1 MVASGQGYF
10 DKPEVL
16 TMRDAPGEY
25 CMNKTNRYLMAV
37 LLLGTVQQVMA
48 QDVFIYP
55 GKGQSAEQQDKD
67 EYECYSW
74 AKANTGYDPATPAAT
89 AAAPEPAAK
98 QTGGVARGAVGGA
111 AIGAIAGDSSE
122 AAGRGAAAGA
132 VFGGIKQRRANQQSA
147 EQQQQQQSSQSTAE
161 HDNYNRAYAAC
172 LEGRGYTV
180 K

>member
-1 MVASGQGYF
+1 MKKAKAAMVMLVMLGAGHQ
-10 DKPEVL
+10 VL
-16 TMRDAPGEY
+16 
-25 CMNKTNRYLMAV
+25 
-37 LLLGTVQQVMA
+37 A

-74 AKANTGYDPATPAAT
+74 ARSNTGYDPANPPAAST
-89 AAAPEPAAK
+89 APAPAPK
-98 QTGGVARGAVGGA
+98 QTGGVARGAVVGA
-111 AIGAIAGDSSE
+111 TIGVIAGDSSK

-132 VFGGIKQRRANQQSA
+132 LFGGIKQHRANQQA
-147 EQQQQQQSSQSTAE
+147 AQQQQQQQSGQSAAKQN
-161 HDNYNRAYAAC
+161 DYNRAYAAC